1 MGQNLALNIA
11 EKGFPLSIYN
21 RITFK
26 VDETIDRAHQENNL
40 PLLERLHPR
49 DLNDSIISTLNST
62 LASQKYIKHKAI
74 EELQLIASI
83 G

>member
-11 EKGFPLSIYN
+11 EKGFPLSIYKW
-21 RITFK
+21 ITSK

-40 PLLERLHPR
+40 PLFERFHPR

-62 LASQKYIKHKAI
+62 LALQKNSPLRVIDQNGSRPK
-74 EELQLIASI
+74 
-83 G
+83 